1 MSVTRIIHVEQ
12 SVDVFSEG
20 IADEG
25 TAEYIASNDITVTV
39 DAKWSEVQYSTNSTG
54 MDTRITW
61 ELRDWTVLAVY
72 LNGVQLTHEN
82 MPSGFPMQA
91 VLSAVAGKGTREQ
104 LEQLGPRARRKR

>member
-12 SVDVFSEG
+12 TVEVFSDG
-20 IADEG
+20 VADHG

-104 LEQLGPRARRKR
+104 LEQMGPRARRKR

>member
-12 SVDVFSEG
+12 TVEVF
-20 IADEG
+20 IDAVADHG
-25 TAEYIASNDITVTV
+25 TAEYIASNDITVAV

>member
-25 TAEYIASNDITVTV
+25 TAEYIANNDITVLV
-39 DAKWSEVQYSTNSTG
+39 DAKWSEVQYATNSTG

-61 ELRDWTVLAVY
+61 ELRDWTVIGVY
-72 LNGVQLTHEN
+72 LNNVLLTHEN

-91 VLSAVAGKGTREQ
+91 VLSAVDGIGTREQ
-104 LEQLGPRARRKR
+104 LEQMGPRARRKR